1 MKLEQLIDESG
12 NVTSDR
18 AKAKFLRITSY
29 SDETGNAIR
38 SWNILLDTNKKV
50 EKALIHLDLA
60 HHDIQVLGYLK
71 NGDLTLESGKMQS
84 SGMVD
89 SLKNLERLD
98 LVESKD
104 TNYATIYKLTNK
116 GKQVLREL

>member
-12 NVTSDR
+12 NITSDR

-29 SDETGNAIR
+29 SDETGSAIR
-38 SWNILLDTNKKV
+38 SWNIKLNTKEQI
-50 EKALIHLDLA
+50 EKALIHLDLS

-71 NGDLTLESGKMQS
+71 HGDLTLESDKMQS
-84 SGMVD
+84 SGMTD

-98 LVESKD
+98 LVESRD

-116 GKQVLREL
+116 GTKILREL